1 MKLRVKLSLMTG
13 AALLFAAMLF
23 IGLSFSM
30 SRRTIL
36 SEAGRSAYAQSEA
49 AFQSF
54 ENYCGRLAGGAG
66 VQSAVYWLKSQEDE
80 YTILLRDDEVCYNRT
95 VLDPLELSEN
105 SPPRYGPQEAGLYR
119 GRRLLVYRFDSDAR
133 FVFVH
138 LVDVTDTYMGLYR
151 LAAGQGLLS
160 VIILAVAAAAVF
172 YMLRRALKPLQALSD
187 SANAIAAG
195 AYDRRAPEEG
205 RDELSGLG
213 RDFNRMAAAV
223 EEHIRR
229 VEESEEQ
236 KTMFM
241 ASLTHELKTPLTAIS
256 GYAQTLRYAKLSEE
270 DKDTALRYIC
280 SESARLDRLSKK
292 MLRLLELDRDVPLV
306 MEPAPLAEL
315 AGAARDIC
323 LPAARDKGVGIEI
336 GECPGSWPCD
346 RDLLTQAIVNLVD
359 NSVKACSQGGTVR
372 IYVKDGALTVEDDGC
387 GIPEEDIAHLTEA
400 FYMVDKSRS
409 RQSGGAGMG
418 LALTSVILRRHGL
431 KLRIESR
438 MGRGTRAMIAF
449 E

>member
-13 AALLFAAMLF
+13 GVLLLATVLC

-30 SRRTIL
+30 SRRAL
-36 SEAGRSAYAQSEA
+36 LLEANRSAYAQSQA
-49 AFQSF
+49 AFQGF
-54 ENYCGRLAGGAG
+54 ENYCAHLTGGAG
-66 VQSAVYWLKSQEDE
+66 VQAAAYWLKSQDDE
-80 YTILLRDDEVCYNRT
+80 YTILLREGEVCYNRT
-95 VLDPLELSEN
+95 VLDPAELTEN
-105 SPPRYGPQEAGLYR
+105 SPPRSGPQEAGLYR
-119 GRRLLVYRFDSDAR
+119 GRRLLVYRFDRDAY
-133 FVFVH
+133 FVFIH
-138 LVDVTDTYMGLYR
+138 LVDVTDTYFSLYR

-160 VIILAVAAAAVF
+160 ALILAAAAAAVF
-172 YMLRRALKPLQALSD
+172 YMLRRALRPLQALSD

-205 RDELSGLG
+205 KDELSGLG

-241 ASLTHELKTPLTAIS
+241 ASLTHELKTPLTAVS

-270 DKDTALRYIC
+270 I
-280 SESARLDRLSKK
+280 
-292 MLRLLELDRDVPLV
+292 DV
-306 MEPAPLAEL
+306 
-315 AGAARDIC
+315 GD
-323 LPAARDKGVGIEI
+323 
-336 GECPGSWPCD
+336 CPGTWPCD
-346 RDLLTQAIVNLVD
+346 RDLMVQALVNLVD
-359 NSVKACSQGGTVR
+359 NGVKACSEGGRVR
-372 IYVKDGALTVEDDGC
+372 IYMKDGALVVEDDGC
-387 GIPEEDIAHLTEA
+387 GIPEGDIAHLTEA

-431 KLRIESR
+431 GLRIESR
-438 MGRGTRAMIAF
+438 LGQGTRAIIGHK
-449 E
+449 